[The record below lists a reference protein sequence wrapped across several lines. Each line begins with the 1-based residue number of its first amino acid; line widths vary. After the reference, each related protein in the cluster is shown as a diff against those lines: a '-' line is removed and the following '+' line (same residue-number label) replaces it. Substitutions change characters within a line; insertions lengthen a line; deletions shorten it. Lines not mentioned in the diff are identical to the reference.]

1 VFVSAV
7 RNVALLAAAPLLTAG
22 PLLALTPAPAL
33 AGGSPAAAASTVID
47 PAPVADLPALT
58 EPVPIAR
65 LMSQV
70 VTKTNQVRDA
80 NGCDQLDVDQ
90 ELIVASERQSGY
102 MAQTHRFSHIGW
114 GGSTFVTRAR
124 MAGYRQPAGENI
136 AWGYSTAEQ
145 VMDAWMASP
154 SHRTNILNCDTKSIG
169 TGVSYSENGT
179 PYYTQVFGWQ

>member
-1 VFVSAV
+1 MFQATV
-7 RNVALLAAAPLLTAG
+7 RTLALLLVAPLLAV
-22 PLLALTPAPAL
+22 ALPAPAF
-33 AGGSPAAAASTVID
+33 AAD
-47 PAPVADLPALT
+47 QPAPVFAANGPISGPTQLA
-58 EPVPIAR
+58 PVPAAE
-65 LMSQV
+65 LMSLV
-70 VTKTNQVRDA
+70 VTMTNQQRNA
-80 NGCDQLDVDQ
+80 YGCGQLDVDQ
-90 ELIVASERQSGY
+90 ELITASERQSGY

-124 MAGYRQPAGENI
+124 VAGYAQPAGENI